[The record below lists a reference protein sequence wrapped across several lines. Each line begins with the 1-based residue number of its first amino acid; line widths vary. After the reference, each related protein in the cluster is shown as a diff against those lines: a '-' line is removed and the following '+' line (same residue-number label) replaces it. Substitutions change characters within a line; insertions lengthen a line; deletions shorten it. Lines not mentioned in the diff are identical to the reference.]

1 MALNPNFTESGGLST
16 QQSLYENLVIEAL
29 KIYGQNYHYVPREI
43 VTKDDIFGE
52 DIFSK
57 FKNSLPIEMYIENK
71 TGFDSGDIFQKFGV
85 EIRDEATFVVAKSR
99 WESVVSQGFLPSATN
114 RIEALDRGGNIIKS
128 RALGPEGSSVVLLR
142 EDSNSNKEDPVLS
155 GTNIE
160 EFSRPRE
167 GDLIFMPS
175 TNTIFEITFVE
186 HEKPFYQ
193 LNNLPVYKLSASL
206 FEYSGEEMDLDDI
219 GIDEHKFATE
229 YILTVDSVTGFTNG
243 ELISQTV
250 GSNTVTAEIQKLSNG
265 NNVNLIHV
273 SNVRNQT
280 DKFVTFSA
288 GSITGKTSGQT
299 ATILSISENNNTGY
313 SSNDAIESIADSITA
328 FDSTNPFG
336 DF

>member
-280 DKFVTFSA
+280 DKFITFSA

>member
-16 QQSLYENLVIEAL
+16 QQSLYENLIIEAL
-29 KIYGQNYHYVPREI
+29 KIYGQDYHYVPREI
-43 VTKDDIFGE
+43 VTKDNIFGE

-57 FKNSLPIEMYIENK
+57 FKNSLQIEMYIENK

-99 WESVVSQGFLPSATN
+99 WESVVAQGFLPTATD
-114 RIEALDRGGNIIKS
+114 RIETLDRAGNIIKS
-128 RALGPEGSSVVLLR
+128 RTVSIEGPNVILSR
-142 EDSNSNKEDPVLS
+142 HDSNNSQEDPVLS
-155 GTNIE
+155 GTNID

-167 GDLIFMPS
+167 GDLIYMPAS
-175 TNTIFEITFVE
+175 NTIFEITFVE

-193 LNNLPVYKLSASL
+193 LNNLPVYKLNASL
-206 FEYSGEEMDLDDI
+206 FEYSGENMDLDDI

-229 YILTVDSVTGFTNG
+229 YILTVDSVSGFTDG
-243 ELISQTV
+243 ELVSQTV

-265 NNVNLIHV
+265 NNINLMHV
-273 SNVRNQT
+273 SNVRNESN
-280 DKFVTFSA
+280 KFVTFSA
-288 GSITGKTSGQT
+288 GTIIGKTSGQT

-313 SSNDAIESIADSITA
+313 SSNDQIEEIADSITA

>member
-206 FEYSGEEMDLDDI
+206 FEYSGEEMDLDHI

>member
-167 GDLIFMPS
+167 GDLIFMQS